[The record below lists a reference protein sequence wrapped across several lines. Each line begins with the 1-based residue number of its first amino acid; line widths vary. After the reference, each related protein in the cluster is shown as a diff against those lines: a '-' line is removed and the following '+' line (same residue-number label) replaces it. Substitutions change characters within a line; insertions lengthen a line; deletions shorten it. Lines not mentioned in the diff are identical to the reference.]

1 MLAIAAAGAF
11 VGLFAL
17 WVILPRKFLRDK
29 QGKQSRGAAT
39 LLTAQQDQDS
49 PENSTPLVLQAA
61 PDRRKPAHPRCN
73 KHLTST

>member
-29 QGKQSRGAAT
+29 QGRQRRGARYVEN
-39 LLTAQQDQDS
+39 QDEN
-49 PENSTPLVLQAA
+49 PPANSTPHA
-61 PDRRKPAHPRCN
+61 PCN
-73 KHLTST
+73 A

>member
-29 QGKQSRGAAT
+29 SGRQRSAGRRAVSEDQSP
-39 LLTAQQDQDS
+39 S
-49 PENSTPLVLQAA
+49 E
-61 PDRRKPAHPRCN
+61 
-73 KHLTST
+73 

>member
-29 QGKQSRGAAT
+29 QGKQSRGRRY
-39 LLTAQQDQDS
+39 TASQQDQNPPDNPAPCASSS
-49 PENSTPLVLQAA
+49 P
-61 PDRRKPAHPRCN
+61 
-73 KHLTST
+73 

>member
-29 QGKQSRGAAT
+29 SGRQRRSGRYVES
-39 LLTAQQDQDS
+39 QDQNNS
-49 PENSTPLVLQAA
+49 ENSS
-61 PDRRKPAHPRCN
+61 PRT
-73 KHLTST
+73 TSNG

>member
-29 QGKQSRGAAT
+29 PGRQRRGARYAES
-39 LLTAQQDQDS
+39 QDQNS
-49 PENSTPLVLQAA
+49 TENSAS
-61 PDRRKPAHPRCN
+61 H
-73 KHLTST
+73 TSSNG

>member
-29 QGKQSRGAAT
+29 SGRQRPTGRREVS
-39 LLTAQQDQDS
+39 QDQ
-49 PENSTPLVLQAA
+49 A
-61 PDRRKPAHPRCN
+61 P
-73 KHLTST
+73 SE

>member
-29 QGKQSRGAAT
+29 QGRQRR
-39 LLTAQQDQDS
+39 TARYDDSQQDQNPPADS
-49 PENSTPLVLQAA
+49 A
-61 PDRRKPAHPRCN
+61 PC
-73 KHLTST
+73 TSGNA

>member
-29 QGKQSRGAAT
+29 PGRQR
-39 LLTAQQDQDS
+39 
-49 PENSTPLVLQAA
+49 PSTRYA
-61 PDRRKPAHPRCN
+61 PSQEQNPPDNPAPCA
-73 KHLTST
+73 SSSA

>member
-29 QGKQSRGAAT
+29 SGRQRPAGRRAES
-39 LLTAQQDQDS
+39 QDQHP
-49 PENSTPLVLQAA
+49 PENSA
-61 PDRRKPAHPRCN
+61 PG
-73 KHLTST
+73 SS

>member
-29 QGKQSRGAAT
+29 QGRQRR
-39 LLTAQQDQDS
+39 TARYADSQQDQNPPADS
-49 PENSTPLVLQAA
+49 A
-61 PDRRKPAHPRCN
+61 PCPSSNA
-73 KHLTST
+73 

>member
-29 QGKQSRGAAT
+29 QNRQRRGARYA
-39 LLTAQQDQDS
+39 ADSQQDQNPPDN
-49 PENSTPLVLQAA
+49 PA
-61 PDRRKPAHPRCN
+61 PCASC
-73 KHLTST
+73 SA

>member
-29 QGKQSRGAAT
+29 QGRQRRGGNYVES
-39 LLTAQQDQDS
+39 QDQNPPD
-49 PENSTPLVLQAA
+49 NSEPCASSG
-61 PDRRKPAHPRCN
+61 D
-73 KHLTST
+73 

>member
-29 QGKQSRGAAT
+29 QGRQRRGARYADS
-39 LLTAQQDQDS
+39 QQDQN
-49 PENSTPLVLQAA
+49 PPANSAS
-61 PDRRKPAHPRCN
+61 C
-73 KHLTST
+73 TSSNA

>member
-29 QGKQSRGAAT
+29 QGRQRRGARYA
-39 LLTAQQDQDS
+39 ADSQQDQNPPADS
-49 PENSTPLVLQAA
+49 A
-61 PDRRKPAHPRCN
+61 PCPSSNA
-73 KHLTST
+73 

>member
-29 QGKQSRGAAT
+29 SGRQRPAGRRSGE
-39 LLTAQQDQDS
+39 S
-49 PENSTPLVLQAA
+49 GPEPF
-61 PDRRKPAHPRCN
+61 R
-73 KHLTST
+73 

>member
-29 QGKQSRGAAT
+29 SGRQRRGGRYADS
-39 LLTAQQDQDS
+39 QQDQNPPD
-49 PENSTPLVLQAA
+49 NSVPCASS
-61 PDRRKPAHPRCN
+61 N
-73 KHLTST
+73 G

>member
-29 QGKQSRGAAT
+29 QGKQRRGGRHVEG
-39 LLTAQQDQDS
+39 QDQNPPD
-49 PENSTPLVLQAA
+49 NSIPCA
-61 PDRRKPAHPRCN
+61 
-73 KHLTST
+73 SSSS

>member
-29 QGKQSRGAAT
+29 QGRHPRPGRGAEGRQ
-39 LLTAQQDQDS
+39 AQN
-49 PENSTPLVLQAA
+49 PAENSASAA
-61 PDRRKPAHPRCN
+61 SNCG
-73 KHLTST
+73 

>member
-29 QGKQSRGAAT
+29 QGRQSRGRRYAES
-39 LLTAQQDQDS
+39 QDPPDS
-49 PENSTPLVLQAA
+49 SA
-61 PDRRKPAHPRCN
+61 PCA
-73 KHLTST
+73 SSSA

>member
-29 QGKQSRGAAT
+29 SGRQRPAGRRAES
-39 LLTAQQDQDS
+39 QDLS
-49 PENSTPLVLQAA
+49 PPDNSTPGASS
-61 PDRRKPAHPRCN
+61 N
-73 KHLTST
+73 G

>member
-29 QGKQSRGAAT
+29 QGKQSRSRRY
-39 LLTAQQDQDS
+39 AQSQDS
-49 PENSTPLVLQAA
+49 PKNSTS
-61 PDRRKPAHPRCN
+61 C
-73 KHLTST
+73 TSSSA

>member
-29 QGKQSRGAAT
+29 QGRQRRSARYADS
-39 LLTAQQDQDS
+39 QQDQNPPADS
-49 PENSTPLVLQAA
+49 A
-61 PDRRKPAHPRCN
+61 PC
-73 KHLTST
+73 TSGNA